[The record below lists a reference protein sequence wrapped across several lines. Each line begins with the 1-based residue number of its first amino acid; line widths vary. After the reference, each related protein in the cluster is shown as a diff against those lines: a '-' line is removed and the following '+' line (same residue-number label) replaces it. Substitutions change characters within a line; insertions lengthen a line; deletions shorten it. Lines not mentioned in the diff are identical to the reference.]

1 MMSVIKF
8 RSLFLALLVSFG
20 FLPGGTPTAYAQTEP
35 AQTEFLPKCETPTV
49 KGDPDCWLKVENHD
63 NCYLWIS
70 PRNEQKITW
79 SGQCRAGKLHGRG
92 QVTWKSEG
100 KETASHIGSYMDGK
114 KNGRWNIRFPSGAG
128 HTGPYVDGKKH
139 GQWEERGTDGS
150 VYTGSYVDG
159 KRQGQWGQLAEE
171 RKQREREQAERQRQ
185 REREQAERQRQRER
199 ERAERQRQSDREERE
214 QVAKRRRN
222 PHCGRYAESY
232 MKYLNCLKEK
242 TEQMKEKTEQME
254 KENRYNACLLNTGY
268 NQLACFHLRPR

>member
-8 RSLFLALLVSFG
+8 LSLFLALLVSFG

-35 AQTEFLPKCETPTV
+35 AQTELTPKCETPTV
-49 KGDPDCWLKVENHD
+49 KGDPVCWLKMENHD

-70 PRNEQKITW
+70 PRNEQTITW
-79 SGQCRAGKLHGRG
+79 SGQCRAGKPHGRG

-139 GQWEERGTDGS
+139 GQWEERGVDGS

-159 KRQGQWGQLAEE
+159 KRQGQWGQLVEE
-171 RKQREREQAERQRQ
+171 RKREWAERQRQ
-185 REREQAERQRQRER
+185 MDREHAEERRQMEREREQEVAER
-199 ERAERQRQSDREERE
+199 
-214 QVAKRRRN
+214 RRRF
-222 PHCGRYAESY
+222 PDCREYARHDT
-232 MKYLNCLKEK
+232 KFWNCLREK
-242 TEQMKEKTEQME
+242 TKEADRQI
-254 KENRYNACLLNTGY
+254 KEIRQTNKYNECIARARDPVSEMMCMSLHPSIVN
-268 NQLACFHLRPR
+268 